1 MGSKHFSAFV
11 PIVVVDRADICQQ
24 TIRNPSSSE
33 SDASVNRQSQSGVMG
48 KGISVCTLCYHFLR
62 FVWVGKLRNAF
73 YGVFFNWEIWLNL
86 PSNAFVQIP
95 HNSPRLFPRRV
106 YSSFDN
112 ICPRQTPSLIAQPP
126 NCRKRKW
133 KRPFL
138 LSRTRKPSVSRNVVA
153 RLVLCLGFRFRFRWW
168 FDSQVALFDLVHRV
182 GSSPCSCSWSNYSRH
197 VFLFLFTTVLAVVL
211 SCGRFALA

>member
-1 MGSKHFSAFV
+1 MGSKHFPAFV

-48 KGISVCTLCYHFLR
+48 KGSVHVPFATIFSVLYGLENCATLFME
-62 FVWVGKLRNAF
+62 
-73 YGVFFNWEIWLNL
+73 FFNWENWQNL
-86 PSNAFVQIP
+86 PSNAHSLFST
-95 HNSPRLFPRRV
+95 HNSARLFPRRV

-112 ICPRQTPSLIAQPP
+112 ICHRQTPSLIAQPP

-138 LSRTRKPSVSRNVVA
+138 LSRTRKPSVSRIVA
-153 RLVLCLGFRFRFRWW
+153 RLVVGCLGFRFRFRWW
-168 FDSQVALFDLVHRV
+168 FDSQVALFDLVHRIE
-182 GSSPCSCSWSNYSRH
+182 SSPCRCSWSN
-197 VFLFLFTTVLAVVL
+197 
-211 SCGRFALA
+211 